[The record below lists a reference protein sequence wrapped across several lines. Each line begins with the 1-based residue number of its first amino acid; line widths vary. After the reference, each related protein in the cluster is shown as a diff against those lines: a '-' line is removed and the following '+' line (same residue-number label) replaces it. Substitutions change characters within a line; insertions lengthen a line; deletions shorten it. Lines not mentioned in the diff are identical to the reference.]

1 MKNSLTSIED
11 FRTTIDRTHEFR
23 TKYGRPFIT
32 VSYAQS
38 LDGSIATARS
48 EQIQISGSESMHL
61 THQLR
66 ACCQTIMVGIGTVLA
81 DNPSLTVRLV
91 KGKNP
96 QPIILDTR
104 LRTPLDTNLVQRTDL
119 STWIVNGDH
128 NRVNLVDAYKQN
140 DVTLIRCK
148 RDDDGMIDIVALMDI
163 LARQQVN
170 NVMVEGGARV
180 ITSFIRLKLVDM
192 FVITVA
198 PKLVGGLPV
207 IDARRFKSASHL
219 ALTDIHYQRLGGD
232 LVVWARPNW
241 SNDEA

>member
-1 MKNSLTSIED
+1 
-11 FRTTIDRTHEFR
+11 
-23 TKYGRPFIT
+23 
-32 VSYAQS
+32 
-38 LDGSIATARS
+38 
-48 EQIQISGSESMHL
+48 
-61 THQLR
+61 
-66 ACCQTIMVGIGTVLA
+66 MVGIGTVVA
-81 DNPSLTVRLV
+81 DNPSLTVRMV
-91 KGKNP
+91 EGKNP

-104 LRTPLDTNLVQRTDL
+104 LRTPLNTNLVQRTDL

-148 RDDDGMIDIVALMDI
+148 RDNDGLIDIVALMDI
-163 LARQQVN
+163 LSRQQVN

-180 ITSFIRLKLVDM
+180 ITTFIRLKLVDL

-207 IDARRFKSASHL
+207 IDARRMKNASHL
-219 ALTDIHYQRLGGD
+219 VLTDIRYQRLGDD
-232 LVVWARPNW
+232 LVIWARPNW

>member
-11 FRTTIDRTHEFR
+11 FRTAIVQTHEFR
-23 TKYGRPFIT
+23 AKYGRPFIT

-38 LDGSIATARS
+38 LDGSIATDKRH
-48 EQIQISGSESMHL
+48 QIQISGAESMHL

-81 DNPSLTVRLV
+81 DNPSLTVRFV
-91 KGKNP
+91 EGKNP

-119 STWIVNGDH
+119 STWIVNGNH
-128 NRVNLVDAYKQN
+128 NQGDLVDAYKQN

-148 RDDDGMIDIVALMDI
+148 RDDDGLIDIVALMDI
-163 LARQQVN
+163 LARREVN
-170 NVMVEGGARV
+170 NIMVEGGAKI
-180 ITSFIRLKLVDM
+180 ITSFIRLKLVDL

-198 PKLVGGLPV
+198 PKLIGGLPV
-207 IDARRFKSASHL
+207 IDNRGIKTVSQL

-241 SNDEA
+241 SND

>member
-11 FRTTIDRTHEFR
+11 FRSTIVQTHEFR
-23 TKYGRPFIT
+23 TNYGRPFIT

-38 LDGSIATARS
+38 LDGSIATNRRQ
-48 EQIQISGSESMHL
+48 QIQISGPESMYL

-66 ACCQTIMVGIGTVLA
+66 ACCQTILVGIGTVLA

-91 KGKNP
+91 EGKNP

-128 NRVNLVDAYKQN
+128 NQVNLVDAYKQN
-140 DVTLIRCK
+140 DVTLIKCK
-148 RDDDGMIDIVALMDI
+148 RDDDDLIDIVALMDI
-163 LARQQVN
+163 LARREVN

-180 ITSFIRLKLVDM
+180 ITSFIRLNLVDL

-207 IDARRFKSASHL
+207 IDTRRIKNASHL
-219 ALTDIHYQRLGGD
+219 TLTDIHYQRLGGD

-241 SNDEA
+241 TND